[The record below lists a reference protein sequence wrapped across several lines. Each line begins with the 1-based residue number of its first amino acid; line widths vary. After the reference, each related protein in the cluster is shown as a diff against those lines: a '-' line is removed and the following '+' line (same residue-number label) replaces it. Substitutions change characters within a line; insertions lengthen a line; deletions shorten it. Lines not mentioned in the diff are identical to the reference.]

1 MFLFMLIS
9 LEIQTKHM
17 ILYVFRCP
25 LLGFIF
31 ILIFNYPIR
40 RQKQQDVI

>member
-1 MFLFMLIS
+1 MSLFVLIS
-9 LEIQTKHM
+9 LEIQTKHV

-31 ILIFNYPIR
+31 IFILNYPIR